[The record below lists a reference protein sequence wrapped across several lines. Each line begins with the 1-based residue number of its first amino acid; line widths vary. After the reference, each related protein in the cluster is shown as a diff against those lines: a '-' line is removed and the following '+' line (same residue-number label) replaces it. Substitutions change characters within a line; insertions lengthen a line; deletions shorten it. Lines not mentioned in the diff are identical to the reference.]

1 MGWPNGPG
9 LAGPTMG
16 DPAGL
21 VRPGRST
28 RSVKPIDTLPHSPP
42 LALDPR
48 VASTAASLLR
58 RAPAILVAT
67 VCPHRNGSPSIYTA
81 TPLDSRGAFSGGYFE
96 FPLWLGFW
104 PDVTGGSDAAPKLL
118 RLVPG
123 GGTSGLM
130 TLLVAAGCRPSTSV
144 SLCRHAVVI
153 GVELTTTALWVP
165 ILFSLSLS
173 ALPCR
178 LVWLLLVVPFW
189 LWCCGAL
196 FVCYY

>member
-1 MGWPNGPG
+1 MGH
-9 LAGPTMG
+9 
-16 DPAGL
+16 PAGL

-28 RSVKPIDTLPHSPP
+28 QSVKPTDTLPRSPP

-48 VASTAASLLR
+48 VASATAGLLR

-67 VCPHRNGSPSIYTA
+67 ACPHRNGSLSIYTA
-81 TPLDSRGAFSGGYFE
+81 TPFDSRGAFSGGYFE
-96 FPLWLGFW
+96 SPLRLGFW
-104 PDVTGGSDAAPKLL
+104 PDVTGSSDATPELL

-123 GGTSGLM
+123 GCTSGLM
-130 TLLVAAGCRPSTSV
+130 TLLVAAGCRPSTSG

-153 GVELTTTALWVP
+153 SVELTTIALWVP

-178 LVWLLLVVPFW
+178 LVRLLLVVPFL

-196 FVCYY
+196 FVCYC